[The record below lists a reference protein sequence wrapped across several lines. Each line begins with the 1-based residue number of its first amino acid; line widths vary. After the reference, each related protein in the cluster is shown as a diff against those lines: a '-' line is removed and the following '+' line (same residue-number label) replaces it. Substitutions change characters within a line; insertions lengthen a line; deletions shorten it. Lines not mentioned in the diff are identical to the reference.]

1 MKNSIGLII
10 GLPVAAVVFAT
21 NALAADIFVRPARGA
36 DFTRAQQIEVT
47 DLVTKAV
54 RNMPEHTLV
63 ELEQDADFVLQPSIV
78 QRNEQQLLRIEK
90 TKDGQTIAMSE
101 EPINSVNASNDR
113 AMAVT
118 ETALQ
123 EDDYVDES
131 VTSDDGG
138 TQSATTSSPGDL
150 GGEVVGASPAITNR
164 EFPGFFQLGV
174 GPAVGIGMDT
184 DAVMT
189 NITASY
195 NYRFDEN
202 VVAKG
207 LVDFALGSGSD
218 SARFINVGIGGE
230 FYPTQTLITFGKPY
244 VGADVGY
251 AFARDNDDNTENG
264 IAVGVG
270 TGFKF
275 AAAELNMDV
284 NLHYSLLTT
293 QIESTNPSVFG
304 ARLAVNF

>member
-1 MKNSIGLII
+1 
-10 GLPVAAVVFAT
+10 
-21 NALAADIFVRPARGA
+21 
-36 DFTRAQQIEVT
+36 
-47 DLVTKAV
+47 
-54 RNMPEHTLV
+54 
-63 ELEQDADFVLQPSIV
+63 
-78 QRNEQQLLRIEK
+78 
-90 TKDGQTIAMSE
+90 
-101 EPINSVNASNDR
+101 
-113 AMAVT
+113 
-118 ETALQ
+118 
-123 EDDYVDES
+123 
-131 VTSDDGG
+131 
-138 TQSATTSSPGDL
+138 
-150 GGEVVGASPAITNR
+150 
-164 EFPGFFQLGV
+164 
-174 GPAVGIGMDT
+174 
-184 DAVMT
+184 MT